1 MNALVSAPRE
11 RVVALQGACNFR
23 DIGGYRTR
31 QDRIVRWRRVY
42 RAGVLSYFAADDHV
56 RLHDLGVRA
65 ICDLR
70 RVEEREREPTR
81 WPECVDRTAPLH
93 MHWPDS
99 DSIPT
104 VRNFAAHRPRTGAG
118 MFDAMVDLYRALP
131 EWMGARIGGMFEC
144 IAEGRL
150 PLIVHCAAGKDRT
163 GIAIAVLLRA
173 LEVPSDVVLEDYLL
187 TNDAGDFE
195 QFLRGREDA
204 QLGLAADNHPLL
216 AMPDDMREVLFSA
229 RAEFL
234 EAAFEEIERRA
245 GGLDAYLEQT
255 TGVSAA
261 VRARVAASLLE

>member
-1 MNALVSAPRE
+1 MHWFLRHASAWWRC
-11 RVVALQGACNFR
+11 GAPATSV
-23 DIGGYRTR
+23 ISAGYRTR
-31 QDRIVRWRRVY
+31 ESRGVRWRRVY
-42 RAGVLSYFAADDHV
+42 RAGVLSYFVTDDHI

-70 RVEEREREPTR
+70 RLEEREREPTR
-81 WPECVDRTAPLH
+81 WPAHVDRTAPLH

-104 VRNFAAHRPRTGAG
+104 IRNFAAHRPRTGAG

-131 EWMGARIGGMFEC
+131 EWMGGRIRGMFEC

-150 PLIVHCAAGKDRT
+150 PLVVHCAAGKDRT

-173 LEVPSDVVLEDYLL
+173 LDVPREVVLEDYLL

-195 QFLRGREDA
+195 QFLRGHKDA

-229 RAEFL
+229 RPEFL
-234 EAAFEEIERRA
+234 EAAFEEIESKP
-245 GGLDAYLEQT
+245 GGFDAYLERT
-255 TGVSAA
+255 AGVSAG
-261 VRARVAASLLE
+261 VRAQVMANLLE